1 MEPFIAC
8 RSKDSADCNV
18 TIIYVRRI
26 SVLKSEEN
34 AIEAAPNT
42 QALVSTIRIG
52 EYFIE
57 TFLM

>member
-34 AIEAAPNT
+34 AIEAAPRT
-42 QALVSTIRIG
+42 PGAGLDHTDS
-52 EYFIE
+52 
-57 TFLM
+57 

>member
-8 RSKDSADCNV
+8 RSKDSADRNV

-34 AIEAAPNT
+34 AIEAAPRT
-42 QALVSTIRIG
+42 PGASLDHTDS
-52 EYFIE
+52 
-57 TFLM
+57 